1 MSQKLLEKKEIVKYI
16 QELFSYILFYLNV
29 KSSYMKKN
37 NKSYI
42 KSFNLSKKLFFIF
55 LVLIILLIFL
65 LYFLFHENMNTI
77 NQQVQLL
84 YLFLLVIFL
93 ASSFLYIKV
102 INFGEFLRNLSI
114 WVLIASFLAI
124 IFIVFNLNI

>member
-1 MSQKLLEKKEIVKYI
+1 
-16 QELFSYILFYLNV
+16 
-29 KSSYMKKN
+29 
-37 NKSYI
+37 
-42 KSFNLSKKLFFIF
+42 
-55 LVLIILLIFL
+55 
-65 LYFLFHENMNTI
+65 MNTI